1 MKRTASLTAVA
12 MVLVALAGCGYSR
25 GDRALSGAAIGAGAG
40 ALIGGDVTGAI
51 VGGAVG
57 AGVGAATAPENRDDR
72 YYRERDRR
80 RYPN

>member
-1 MKRTASLTAVA
+1 MKRTASLTAIA
-12 MVLVALAGCGYSR
+12 LVLVSLAGCGYSR

-51 VGGAVG
+51 VGGA
-57 AGVGAATAPENRDDR
+57 AGAAIGASTAPENRD
-72 YYRERDRR
+72 RDYR

>member
-12 MVLVALAGCGYSR
+12 MVALALAGCGYSR
-25 GDRALSGAAIGAGAG
+25 GDRALSGAALGAGAG

-51 VGGAVG
+51 VGGAAG
-57 AGVGAATAPENRDDR
+57 AAVGAATAPENRDR
-72 YYRERDRR
+72 NYR